1 MRNSFLVSSLSRLS
15 VSLLCAAL
23 AVVDLDCTATAC
35 AQQPAATHG
44 MTMPAA
50 AIAPQDLPPPI
61 AMSGI
66 GNSHLQ
72 ITTSN
77 PQAQVW
83 FNQGLNLLHDFWDY
97 ESSRAFEQSVR
108 LDPNCAM
115 CYWGVYQAES
125 FRGEDKTWHRVAL
138 KQAARLAKHASPQ
151 EKLYIRAAQQE
162 QKEQDRKPSRSSRLF
177 VGNSRKAAHSD
188 SSQSPHIDSPETV
201 TLRKLVALSPH
212 DTQARIF
219 LAESLMDGFDKK
231 SNPKSGTVQG
241 QAILSSILAAHPDDS
256 AANHYWIHAVEPGL
270 HPELALDSAAKL
282 GSLAPSS
289 GHMVHMPGHIYYRLG
304 DYETAR
310 ASFLNS
316 EHTDESY
323 MRDQH
328 VAADDD
334 WNYVHN
340 LMYLIADLLE
350 AGQIQ
355 EATAVSSRLNTARGS
370 RGATLYLGS
379 PRDGI
384 TRLDLDLPVALRS
397 ADWPRVIAMLKR
409 SSPPA
414 DLPNLASLRT
424 SLLDY
429 AQGMQAL
436 QDKKVSA
443 AAGYSSDLDA
453 RIAAKPPADA
463 DDMPSMPGMPPSK
476 DATAGPLHS
485 FLNVAALELQASVL
499 LAEHK
504 AVESDAAFTKAATAE
519 KELGYREP
527 PGYIRPVGEAR
538 GDALMRA
545 GDYTAAKTAY
555 QAALAERPNSGYPLF
570 GIAQADQAA
579 DHIAA
584 ATADYEALVKA
595 WSRADADLPQLDTAR
610 GWLAQHPTLASNGK

>member
-1 MRNSFLVSSLSRLS
+1 MRNSFLVSSLSRLT
-15 VSLLCAAL
+15 VSLLCSAL

-115 CYWGVYQAES
+115 CYWGVYQAEW

-162 QKEQDRKPSRSSRLF
+162 QKEQDRKPSKSSRLF

-201 TLRKLVALSPH
+201 TLRKLVALLPH

-414 DLPNLASLRT
+414 ISPIWPPFGLPCSTKRRGCRRCRTRTFPPQPATAAIWTRASPR
-424 SLLDY
+424 SLLPTRTTCPRCPECRPQKTQPP
-429 AQGMQAL
+429 ARCTA
-436 QDKKVSA
+436 
-443 AAGYSSDLDA
+443 SSTSP
-453 RIAAKPPADA
+453 RWSCKRRFCWQSTRQSSPTPHSPKPPRQ
-463 DDMPSMPGMPPSK
+463 K
-476 DATAGPLHS
+476 KNWATVS
-485 FLNVAALELQASVL
+485 LQATSVL
-499 LAEHK
+499 SAK
-504 AVESDAAFTKAATAE
+504 RAAM
-519 KELGYREP
+519 P
-527 PGYIRPVGEAR
+527 
-538 GDALMRA
+538 
-545 GDYTAAKTAY
+545 
-555 QAALAERPNSGYPLF
+555 
-570 GIAQADQAA
+570 
-579 DHIAA
+579 
-584 ATADYEALVKA
+584 
-595 WSRADADLPQLDTAR
+595 
-610 GWLAQHPTLASNGK
+610 